1 MNSPASSLILAAG
14 LLAATVA
21 NTATAGDVRIVA
33 ADLHTAGANRWS
45 VNVTLMHA
53 DSGWDHYA
61 DRWRVVDDAGTV
73 LGDRVLHHPHVDEQ
87 PFTRGLAGVV
97 IPDATG
103 TVYIE
108 AHDKVHGWTRQR
120 LTVDLH
126 QARDGRLRVTA
137 P

>member
-1 MNSPASSLILAAG
+1 MNAPAYRLILAAS
-14 LLAATVA
+14 LLMATAA

-33 ADLHTAGANRWS
+33 ADFNAAGANRWS

-53 DSGWDHYA
+53 DSGWEHYA

-73 LGDRVLHHPHVDEQ
+73 LGDRVLYHPHVDEQ
-87 PFTRGLAGVV
+87 PFTRGLPEVV
-97 IPDATG
+97 IPDATT

-108 AHDKVHGWTRQR
+108 AHDKLHGWTKQR
-120 LTVDLH
+120 LTVDLD